1 MGKGQISRGHA
12 GGGAHAAAQAAALLA
27 QAEQCLTAGD
37 AEGALVLADRAITL
51 DARNPNGPTQRGN
64 ALMRLS
70 QPAAAA
76 AAFQTAIRLYPGLP
90 ALWMLAGTA
99 HRAAGAHDEAAA
111 AYAGATRLDP
121 GLAGAWHNLG
131 LSLRM
136 TGDLRG
142 AARALRH
149 ASALSP
155 QDGAHWNALGSVL
168 HAAGHWHQAADAWR
182 FALRQPDPDAGQSR
196 RRAGWNLCQSLLL
209 QGDMAGGWALHHHR
223 PSFPALDRPPF
234 DVPLLAGR
242 PRHGQR
248 ILITVEQGLG
258 DVIMVLRFI
267 PLLLEAG
274 VQVVLQR
281 PAALRRLMMGGWFDT
296 VLILDD
302 GAPLPPVDAQ
312 IPCMGLAE
320 LFVIDADHIPGPMP
334 YLRPN
339 PALVAS
345 WGQAVAKGHGL
356 KVGFVWAGN
365 PAFPG
370 DQARSPR
377 LGPLLP
383 LFSQPGIT
391 PVILQHGPGRDDLQG
406 VSLPPHTIDL
416 GGQGDI
422 ADTAAILAN
431 LDLLVTSCTMPAHLA
446 GALGMPVALLLP
458 FCPDWR
464 WQIGRTDTPWYPA
477 TRLYRQ
483 ERPGDWRAPVADLA
497 HDLTLRIGGQG
508 AR

>member
-1 MGKGQISRGHA
+1 MGKGQISRGRP
-12 GGGAHAAAQAAALLA
+12 GGGSHAAAQAAALLV
-27 QAEQCLTAGD
+27 QAEQCLTGGD
-37 AEGALVLADRAITL
+37 AEGALILADRAIAL
-51 DARNPNGPTQRGN
+51 DARNPNGPAQRGN

-70 QPAAAA
+70 RPAAAA
-76 AAFQTAIRLYPGLP
+76 AAFETAIHLHPGLP

-99 HRAAGAHDEAAA
+99 HRAAGAHEEAAA

-142 AARALRH
+142 AARALRR

-168 HAAGHWHQAADAWR
+168 HAAGHWRQAADAWR
-182 FALRQPDPDAGQSR
+182 FALRQPDRDAGQTR

-209 QGDMAGGWALHHHR
+209 QGDISGGWALHHHR

-234 DVPLLAGR
+234 GVPLLAGR

-274 VQVVLQR
+274 VNVVLQR
-281 PAALRRLMMGGWFDT
+281 PLALQRLMTGGWFDQ
-296 VLILDD
+296 VSMLDE
-302 GAPLPPVDAQ
+302 GAAPPPVDAQ

-320 LFVIDADHIPGPMP
+320 LFVTEADHVPGPMP
-334 YLRPN
+334 YLHPD
-339 PALVAS
+339 PALTAR
-345 WGQAVAKGHGL
+345 WGPIVGAAQGL

-370 DQARSPR
+370 DHARSPR
-377 LGPLLP
+377 LAPLLP
-383 LFSQPGIT
+383 LFSLPGIT
-391 PVILQHGPGRDDLQG
+391 PVILQHGEGRADLQG
-406 VSLPPHTIDL
+406 ISLPSHTVDL

-422 ADTAAILAN
+422 ADSAAILAT

-446 GALGMPVALLLP
+446 GALGLPVALLLP

-464 WQIGRTDTPWYPA
+464 WQIGRADTPWYPA

-483 ERPGDWRAPVADLA
+483 QRPGDWQVPVANLA
-497 HDLTLRIGGQG
+497 RDLTLRIG
-508 AR
+508 R